1 MARKRARLTDENDP
15 LTPTDQVLE
24 GLANLSRPQKI
35 SDKSTSQ
42 QAENIESQLVEAD
55 KLKKASNVAIGQ
67 SSSQQVDKL
76 DGQKPD
82 KLILKKATFQLSKEV
97 LQELDRLHLRLQ
109 LDMGKANA
117 PYKEVIVEEAIATF
131 LADFERKQER
141 RLKALTRR
149 QDKR

>member
-24 GLANLSRPQKI
+24 GLASLSRPQKK

-42 QAENIESQLVEAD
+42 QAEKTESQLVEAD
-55 KLKKASNVAIGQ
+55 KSMKASKVTMGQ
-67 SSSQQVDKL
+67 PASQQVDKL
-76 DGQKPD
+76 DGQESD
-82 KLILKKATFQLSKEV
+82 KLTLKKATFQLSKEV

-109 LDMGKANA
+109 LNMGKANA